1 MAQHAQLR
9 LDAGIQ
15 IYFCDPRCPW
25 QRGSNENTNG
35 LLRQYFAD
43 SGEGGQ
49 CLRFKADSITVIADT
64 CSRRRL
70 QGSQVAIFS
79 SSPDLVL

>member
-1 MAQHAQLR
+1 MSENHRKLEIQPR
-9 LDAGIQ
+9 IIRFRDAPNYLGMDRNR
-15 IYFCDPRCPW
+15 F
-25 QRGSNENTNG
+25 N
-35 LLRQYFAD
+35 AD

-70 QGSQVAIFS
+70 HGSQMAIFS
-79 SSPDLVL
+79 SSPELVL